1 MPAIFFVQY
10 LFMAIGVKI
19 GDKFGARVS
28 TIISVVIMLTSY
40 SIILTQKNYYAVL
53 GGMAIFGMG
62 DGIGNLSVINNGFR
76 YFPNK
81 RGLVNGV
88 ILGGMGLASSV
99 LTPLADYVIINPNKE
114 DVESNGFYPAK
125 VANNLVNFIKTLIVI
140 FVVLGALAISLTFP
154 YVQEEVQL
162 TKIIDEQP
170 NTKDVQI
177 RFGNT
182 NTQNSDQLQS
192 NDNTNVDTNTNS
204 DKQNTVQAPHDDQ
217 PMMEA
222 FCSMKNLQLSVFC
235 FSGPCKLL

>member
-19 GDKFGARVS
+19 GDKFGARIS
-28 TIISVVIMLTSY
+28 TLMSVVIMLASY
-40 SIILTQKNYYAVL
+40 SIIITQKNYFAVL

-76 YFPNK
+76 YFPDK
-81 RGLVNGV
+81 RGIVNGV

-99 LTPLADYVIINPNKE
+99 LTPLADFVIINPEKKGV
-114 DVESNGFYPAK
+114 DDDGFYPK
-125 VANNLVNFIKTLIVI
+125 EVADNLVNFMKVLILI
-140 FVVLGALAISLTFP
+140 FVVLGTLAVSLTFP
-154 YVQEEVQL
+154 FVKEEVQL

-170 NTKDVQI
+170 NEKDE
-177 RFGNT
+177 
-182 NTQNSDQLQS
+182 QLRLDS
-192 NDNTNVDTNTNS
+192 GSENKANDNKHPSIDDNNNNNTHLIEVKATKT
-204 DKQNTVQAPHDDQ
+204 DE

-235 FSGPCKLL
+235 FSGPCKSL

>member
-99 LTPLADYVIINPNKE
+99 LTPLADFVIINPEKKNVE
-114 DVESNGFYPAK
+114 DNGFYPED
-125 VANNLVNFIKTLIVI
+125 VANHLVTFIKLLIVI
-140 FVVLGALAISLTFP
+140 FVILGTLAVSLTFP
-154 YVQEEVQL
+154 YVKEEV
-162 TKIIDEQP
+162 
-170 NTKDVQI
+170 
-177 RFGNT
+177 
-182 NTQNSDQLQS
+182 
-192 NDNTNVDTNTNS
+192 
-204 DKQNTVQAPHDDQ
+204 
-217 PMMEA
+217 
-222 FCSMKNLQLSVFC
+222 
-235 FSGPCKLL
+235 